1 MVRKSSL
8 PLKIDKWDSG
18 FFKTKIARLNISGT
32 KPDKF
37 FAKTLHDLLRLAMR
51 KNITF
56 LVIKLIEP
64 NPIYEKHLIDFDFKE
79 CGESIDLSLVYPVSN
94 AEAHFRN
101 HNVRLFKIGDRQEVN
116 NIAKDAFRLSYL
128 YKCGFAKRNV
138 IDSYHIQWAENLSKD
153 KNSIVFVAEVYCK
166 IAGFIAMTI
175 DRLKKRGRI
184 VLIAVNKEYR
194 GLNIGRSLLLRCI
207 GWGISNIKT
216 IEVRTQKNNKKAL
229 SLYKKMGFKV
239 VSSDKVFYKRMM

>member
-1 MVRKSSL
+1 MDRKSSL
-8 PLKIDKWDSG
+8 PLKVDKWDSS

-32 KPDKF
+32 TPDKF
-37 FAKTLHDLLRLAMR
+37 FAKKLHDLLRLAMR

-64 NPIYEKHLIDFDFKE
+64 NPTFEEIIREFDFKE
-79 CGESIDLSLVYPVSN
+79 CGESVGLALLYPVSN
-94 AEAHFRN
+94 AGDHSGN
-101 HNVRLFKIGDRQEVN
+101 HKARLFKTGDRQAVK

-194 GLNIGRSLLLRCI
+194 GLNIGKSLVQKCI
-207 GWGISNIKT
+207 EWGVSNIQS
-216 IEVRTQKNNKKAL
+216 IEVKTQKNNKKAL
-229 SLYKKMGFKV
+229 SLYEKMGFKV